1 MALSV
6 LLELKGLDKA
16 RELPEPI
23 RLLLSIGLY
32 QVSPYS
38 WDKIA
43 ELLGFN
49 PIALKEK
56 LRALGVKLYR
66 LDEEGAKEEL
76 EASRSFYYV
85 VSQPHA

>member
-6 LLELKGLDKA
+6 LLELKDLDKA
-16 RELPEPI
+16 KELPELI
-23 RLLLSIGLY
+23 KLLLAIGLY

-49 PIALKEK
+49 PIALKDK
-56 LRALGVKLYR
+56 LRVLGVVLYKLN
-66 LDEEGAKEEL
+66 EEEAREEL
-76 EASRSFYYV
+76 EASRSL
-85 VSQPHA
+85 

>member
-1 MALSV
+1 MGQMALSV

-32 QVSPYS
+32 QASPYS

-66 LDEEGAKEEL
+66 FDEEEAKAEL
-76 EASRSFYYV
+76 EASRNL
-85 VSQPHA
+85 

>member
-1 MALSV
+1 MAILVKRINKLS
-6 LLELKGLDKA
+6 LLKLSRPTKS
-16 RELPEPI
+16 
-23 RLLLSIGLY
+23 LLAIGLY

-66 LDEEGAKEEL
+66 LDEEEAKAEL
-76 EASRSFYYV
+76 EASRNL
-85 VSQPHA
+85 

>member
-1 MALSV
+1 MGHIALSV
-6 LLELKGLDKA
+6 LVELEGLDKA

-23 RLLLSIGLY
+23 RLLLAIGLY

-56 LRALGVKLYR
+56 LRALGVRLYR
-66 LDEEGAKEEL
+66 LDEEEVKEEL
-76 EASRSFYYV
+76 EASRNL
-85 VSQPHA
+85 

>member
-1 MALSV
+1 MSV

-23 RLLLSIGLY
+23 RLLLAIGLH

-56 LRALGVKLYR
+56 LRALGVRLYR
-66 LDEEGAKEEL
+66 LDEEEAKAEL
-76 EASRSFYYV
+76 K
-85 VSQPHA
+85 VSHSL

>member
-6 LLELKGLDKA
+6 LVELEGLDKA
-16 RELPEPI
+16 RELPELT
-23 RLLLSIGLY
+23 RLLLVIGLY

-56 LRALGVKLYR
+56 LLSLI
-66 LDEEGAKEEL
+66 
-76 EASRSFYYV
+76 
-85 VSQPHA
+85 HI